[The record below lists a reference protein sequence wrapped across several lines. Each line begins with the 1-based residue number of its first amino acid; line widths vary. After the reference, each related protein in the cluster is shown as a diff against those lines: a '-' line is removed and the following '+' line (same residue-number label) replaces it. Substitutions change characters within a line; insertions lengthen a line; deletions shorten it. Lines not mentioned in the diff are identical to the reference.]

1 MAMALSPDIY
11 CSVLES
17 IQTGVYVVDRDRS
30 IVFWNA
36 GAERI
41 SGYLRH
47 QVLGRKCGEA
57 ILAHCDDAN
66 RPLCGNDCPLHETI
80 RDGVQRTIDMNLR
93 HRDGYLVP
101 VTVHAVPIRDADG
114 HIIGAAESFDERRS
128 AAAQVDEELAGD
140 GCLHGLSGIPDELL
154 VEAAIR
160 DHLDDLEKEGIPFA
174 LLCVGARA
182 RGNPEA
188 ARGIQ
193 AAEKM
198 LWVAARTLAR
208 SLRSTDFLGRTAD
221 GRLAAILGHCP
232 AGAIPSIA
240 KRLAAKA
247 GRTSLEWWGDV
258 IEVEV
263 SIGAAAARAGDTPES
278 LLARAEDALK
288 AGLSVGGERVVVF

>member
-1 MAMALSPDIY
+1 MQLSPDLGLA
-11 CSVLES
+11 VLES
-17 IQTGVYVVDRDRS
+17 ILTGVYVVDRERT

-47 QVLGRKCGEA
+47 QVIGRKCGES
-57 ILAHCDDAN
+57 ILAHCDQAN
-66 RPLCGNDCPLHETI
+66 RPLCGDDCPLRDTI
-80 RDGVQRTIDMNLR
+80 RDGAQRTMDINLR

-101 VTVHAVPIRDADG
+101 VTVHAVPVRDAG
-114 HIIGAAESFDERRS
+114 GRIIGAAESFEERQP
-128 AAAQVDEELAGD
+128 AAERVEEELAGD
-140 GCLHGLSGIPDELL
+140 GCLHDLAGIPDRLM
-154 VEAAIR
+154 VEAALA

-174 LLCVGARA
+174 LLVVGPRA

-188 ARGIQ
+188 ARGVQ

-208 SLRSTDFLGRTAD
+208 SLRSTDFLGRLD
-221 GRLAAILGHCP
+221 NGRLAAILGHCP
-232 AGAIPSIA
+232 AAAVPAIA
-240 KRLAAKA
+240 KRLAARA
-247 GRTSLEWWGDV
+247 GRTSIQWWGDV
-258 IEVEV
+258 VEVEV
-263 SIGAAAARAGDTPES
+263 SIGAAAARAGDSPES

>member
-1 MAMALSPDIY
+1 MAMTLTPELCCA
-11 CSVLES
+11 VLES
-17 IQTGVYVVDRDRS
+17 IRTGVYVVDRDRS
-30 IVFWNA
+30 ILFWNA

-47 QVLGRKCGEA
+47 QVIGRKCGES
-57 ILAHCDDAN
+57 ILAHCDQAN
-66 RPLCGNDCPLHETI
+66 RPLCGGGCPLYDTV
-80 RDGVQRTIDMNLR
+80 RDGVERTLEINLR

-101 VTVHAVPIRDADG
+101 VTVHAVPIRDAGG
-114 HIIGAAESFDERRS
+114 HIIGAAESFDERQP
-128 AAAQVDEELAGD
+128 AAAQIDEEPAGD
-140 GCLHGLSGIPDELL
+140 GCLHGLSGVPDARL

-174 LLCVGARA
+174 LLLVGPCA

-198 LWVAARTLAR
+198 LWVAARTLSR
-208 SLRSTDFLGRTAD
+208 SLRSTDFLGRLSES
-221 GRLAAILGHCP
+221 RLAAILGHCP
-232 AGAIPSIA
+232 AGAIPSVA
-240 KRLAAKA
+240 RRLAAKA
-247 GRTSLEWWGDV
+247 GRTSIQWWGDV
-258 IEVEV
+258 IEVGASV
-263 SIGAAAARAGDTPES
+263 GAAAARAGDTPES